1 LEVPESDSD
10 KTSEKP
16 RRERTLGG
24 NLVADSVREQT
35 LLENGSS
42 SKISPHES
50 RERIWFAALLLIA
63 IWKLWLLPLRTGLW
77 QDETGTFWAIQ
88 GGFAEVIHRTLL
100 WPAQTL
106 LYTLIDWAVVKLG
119 GSSELVMR
127 LPSVVAMLLGAYL
140 LYRLGVRLM
149 STDAARAATLV
160 FVCSEAVAF
169 AAGDARPY
177 ALGTMAIISAGW
189 FLVRWVD
196 RRNLAAGIGFAISA
210 SFVIHMHYVLAVS
223 LLGFAVYAC
232 YRALHGE
239 RPGTLQ
245 ILTVIAVFT
254 LLTAPVAPHF
264 RSLWQSRQSHSFS
277 GTPGLADFW
286 GTVIPPTLIGSV
298 ILAFGLAHSIVGGLH
313 VRLQRLAPST
323 LVLVG
328 TWALLPCVLLF
339 GVSSISTVKVFIP
352 RYLLS
357 AAPGL
362 ALLAGWLICAVR
374 PPRAQ
379 LFALSV
385 FSLATMFSS
394 GGLLHPPHG
403 GDWRALIDDVKK
415 AVVDPATPLLVR
427 SGFIESASF
436 DGQSGDPEPQY
447 FHAPLLAYPA
457 PGRIVLLPEQ
467 MDQQAG
473 TILETAASTLLQ
485 SSRTFLLVTSGD
497 SVYEYWL
504 LGRLSR
510 AGFKIERTTFY
521 GGKGSTLRLIAFS
534 KG

>member
-1 LEVPESDSD
+1 VLIELKRKEIAAGHASEARGAL
-10 KTSEKP
+10 TSP
-16 RRERTLGG
+16 
-24 NLVADSVREQT
+24 S
-35 LLENGSS
+35 
-42 SKISPHES
+42 
-50 RERIWFAALLLIA
+50 ERIWFSALLLAA
-63 IWKLWLLPLRTGLW
+63 ICKLWLLPLRTGFW

-88 GGFAEVIHRTLL
+88 GGFAEVIHRTLV

-127 LPSVVAMLLGAYL
+127 LPSEVAMLVGAYL

-177 ALGTMAIISAGW
+177 ALGTMAVISAGW
-189 FLVRWVD
+189 FLVLWLD
-196 RRNLAAGIGFAISA
+196 RRNFAAGIGFAISA

-223 LLGFAVYAC
+223 LVVFAVYAC
-232 YRALHGE
+232 YRAWHGE

-245 ILTVIAVFT
+245 ILTVLAVFA
-254 LLTAPVAPHF
+254 LVTAPIAPHF

-286 GTVIPPTLIGSV
+286 GILIPPTLIGSL
-298 ILAFGLAHSIVGGLH
+298 ILGFGLANFLVAGFH
-313 VRLQRLAPST
+313 VRLRRLEPST

-379 LFALSV
+379 LFALSA
-385 FSLATMFSS
+385 FTLATIFSS
-394 GGLLHPPHG
+394 GGLLHPSHG
-403 GDWRALIDDVKK
+403 GDWRAAIDDVRKT
-415 AVVDPATPLLVR
+415 AVNPTMPVLVR

-447 FHAPLLAYPA
+447 FHAPLLAYP
-457 PGRIVLLPEQ
+457 PSGRIVLLPGRL
-467 MDQQAG
+467 DQNARA
-473 TILETAASTLLQ
+473 ILETAASSLLE

-510 AGFKIERTTFY
+510 AGFKIEHTTVY

-534 KG
+534 KGKPS